1 MRIMTWNLWWRFG
14 DWRARHEA
22 ILATLRAERPDVC
35 GLQEVWAV
43 RDGEHQAEL
52 LARELGM
59 HWAYSASPMPGR
71 WHSRTGE
78 TGVDIGNAVLSRW
91 PITATAIG
99 DLGGEGRT
107 VLHARVDAPG
117 GPVPVFTTHL
127 DSSPDGSA
135 VRCAQVERLLPFVA
149 AHRVDGHPPV
159 LTGDFNAEPDSDELR
174 TAGGHLTAPIVPGLV
189 MVDAWRYHDGGE
201 PGWTWDR
208 RNPHVAELGAPS
220 ARIDYVMVGLQ
231 GPGRGSV
238 ERVHLAGTELHD
250 GVWPSDHFAVVAD
263 LR

>member
-1 MRIMTWNLWWRFG
+1 MTWNVWWRFG

-22 ILATLRAERPDVC
+22 ILATLRSEQPDVC
-35 GLQEVWAV
+35 CLQEAWAV
-43 RDGEHQAEL
+43 RGGEHQVEL

-59 HWAYSASPMPGR
+59 HWAFSSSPMPGR
-71 WHSRTGE
+71 WHDRIGDT
-78 TGVDIGNAVLSRW
+78 TVDVGNAVLSRW
-91 PITATAIG
+91 PIGATAIG

-107 VLHARVDAPG
+107 VLHARIDAPD

-127 DSSPDGSA
+127 DSPSDGSA
-135 VRCAQVERLLPFVA
+135 ARCAQVERLVPFVA
-149 AHRVDGHPPV
+149 GHRIPEHPPV
-159 LTGDFNAEPDSDELR
+159 LTGDFNAEPESDEMRRL
-174 TAGGHLTAPIVPGLV
+174 GGHLTAPVVPGLV
-189 MVDAWRYHDGGE
+189 LVDAWRYHGRSD

-208 RNPHVAELGAPS
+208 RNPHVTCHATPN
-220 ARIDYVMVGLQ
+220 ARIDYVLVGLQ

-238 ERVHLAGTELHD
+238 EGVHLAGTVPHD

>member
-1 MRIMTWNLWWRFG
+1 MTWNLWWRFG

-59 HWAYSASPMPGR
+59 HWAYSPSPMPGR
-71 WHSRTGE
+71 WHSRIGDTS
-78 TGVDIGNAVLSRW
+78 VDVGNAVLSRW
-91 PITATAIG
+91 PIAATAVG

-107 VLHARVDAPG
+107 VLHARIDAPD
-117 GPVPVFTTHL
+117 GPIPVFTTHL
-127 DSSPDGSA
+127 DSNPDGSA
-135 VRCAQVERLLPFVA
+135 ARCAQVERLMPFIA
-149 AHRVDGHPPV
+149 AHRVGDHPPV
-159 LTGDFNAEPDSDELR
+159 LTGDFNAEPESDELR
-174 TAGGHLTAPIVPGLV
+174 RAAGHLTAPVVPGL
-189 MVDAWRYHDGGE
+189 MLVDAWRFHDGAD

-208 RNPHVAELGAPS
+208 RNPYVREYWAPS
-220 ARIDYVMVGLQ
+220 SRIDYVLVGLP
-231 GPGRGSV
+231 GSVSGRGRV
-238 ERVHLAGTELHD
+238 ERVHLAGTEPHD

>member
-1 MRIMTWNLWWRFG
+1 MTWNVWWRFG

-22 ILATLRAERPDVC
+22 ILATLRSEQPDVC
-35 GLQEVWAV
+35 CLQEAWAV
-43 RDGEHQAEL
+43 RGGEHQVEL

-59 HWAYSASPMPGR
+59 HWAFSSSPMPGR
-71 WHSRTGE
+71 WHDRVGDT
-78 TGVDIGNAVLSRW
+78 TIDVGNAVLSRW
-91 PITATAIG
+91 PIGATAIG

-107 VLHARVDAPG
+107 VLHARIDAPD

-127 DSSPDGSA
+127 DSPPDGSA
-135 VRCAQVERLLPFVA
+135 ARCAQVERLVPFVA
-149 AHRVDGHPPV
+149 EHRVPEHPPV
-159 LTGDFNAEPDSDELR
+159 LTGDFNAEPESDEMRRL
-174 TAGGHLTAPIVPGLV
+174 GGHLTAPVVPGLV
-189 MVDAWRYHDGGE
+189 LVDAWRYHGRDD

-208 RNPHVAELGAPS
+208 RNPHVTCHATPN
-220 ARIDYVMVGLQ
+220 ARIDYVLVGLQ

-238 ERVHLAGTELHD
+238 ERVRLAGTVPHD